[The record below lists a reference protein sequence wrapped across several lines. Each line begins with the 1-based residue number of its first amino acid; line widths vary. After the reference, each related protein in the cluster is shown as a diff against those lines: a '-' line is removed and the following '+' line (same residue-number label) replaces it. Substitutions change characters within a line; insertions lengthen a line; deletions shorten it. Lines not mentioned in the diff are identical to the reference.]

1 MYSLTSEG
9 TMPISVTE
17 LRDHCRIVGSD
28 FDTQL
33 TRSWYAAA
41 YDIENRTGLLLREC
55 SVRVTVRGYEILRG
69 YVLPVGP
76 VDFSSVVLRDSVES
90 PIDTDNYYVDPN
102 TPEVKIQILE
112 PSQFEHDETY
122 YIDFDAG
129 YTQSNL
135 PHPVKIAAL
144 ELAAH
149 HFENRE
155 MTSVTMLH
163 QVPSSCWSILSSY
176 GRGKI

>member
-1 MYSLTSEG
+1 MYQITTEG
-9 TMPISVTE
+9 TMPISVAE
-17 LRDHCRIVGSD
+17 LRDHTRIVGAD

-33 TRSWYAAA
+33 TRAWYAAA

-55 SVRVTVRGYEILRG
+55 SVRVTVRGYQILRG

-76 VDFSSVVLRDSVES
+76 VDFSSVVLKDSTGAA
-90 PIDTDNYYVDPN
+90 IDTDNYYVDPN
-102 TPEVKIQILE
+102 TPEVRIQILE
-112 PSQFEHDETY
+112 PSQFEHDATY

-129 YTQSNL
+129 YAEADL

-155 MTSVTMLH
+155 MTSVTQLYT
-163 QVPSSCWSILSSY
+163 VPSSCWSILSSY